1 MKKSKIIIISIV
13 IVLLIIAGIIGFLY
27 AKTDL
32 FKSNKM
38 LFYKYLAKTQI
49 VEDEAVKVYKQATQ
63 NKANNNYSST
73 GTVTCSMKKNDNAT
87 NISDIQQ
94 LFTIY
99 YNALE
104 NRALNQYY
112 SDYKLSVDNKDVI
125 TLRTL
130 KDENTYAL
138 KADNVVTNYLALEN
152 KDLKSFFAKLGVTDT
167 TQIPDSIPQK
177 GITTEATTI
186 DPGLINNIKTKY
198 LPIINNKLTEDKF
211 IKTVNED
218 KTTTITLALTE
229 QETVEII
236 KEILETLKD
245 DDATINLIIQEASNK
260 GYGSDL
266 NADSFKTS
274 LQETI
279 DDFTNGIT
287 NGEYSTAG
295 SFVRLSVTENG
306 KTTTGV
312 ELQLTVEQ
320 TSSPEG
326 SQTLLPEQNDTR
338 QVDFKI
344 DLSEKNRV
352 ILYANNGTEEAY
364 KAVITFGYETN
375 KFETN
380 IDVSSMDAS
389 NVETPLGKLQ
399 YQILDYNSANIKQNI
414 TLEMIE
420 SSYRIQVDLND
431 VTELKS
437 DIQIE
442 KITNQNAIKLNN
454 LTAQQLQDLMQ
465 KISARLEYLYADK
478 VEEIMNFFMTQ
489 ATNAANENTQSN
501 EITQIEQKE
510 QSLDEYQQQAITTQS
525 EENNTT
531 VDMNSTNTTN
541 AGNSITN
548 TTNETTVDD
557 VATVTTINETEQVS
571 NNNTV

>member
-1 MKKSKIIIISIV
+1 MKKRKIIIISIV
-13 IVLLIIAGIIGFLY
+13 IVLLIIAGTIGFLY

-32 FKSNKM
+32 FKSNKI

-112 SDYKLSVDNKDVI
+112 SDYKLSVNNQDVI

-138 KADNVVTNYLALEN
+138 KADNVVTNYLAVEN
-152 KDLKSFFAKLGVTDT
+152 RDLKSFFAKLGVTDT

-211 IKTVNED
+211 TKTANED

-236 KEILETLKD
+236 KELLETLKD

-279 DDFTNGIT
+279 DKIT
-287 NGEYSTAG
+287 NNITNNTYSSAG
-295 SFVRLSVTENG
+295 DFLKVLVTENG
-306 KTTTGV
+306 KNTTALEVQITKAASGIMGTETENV
-312 ELQLTVEQ
+312 QA
-320 TSSPEG
+320 
-326 SQTLLPEQNDTR
+326 DY
-338 QVDFKI
+338 KI
-344 DLSEKNRV
+344 DLSEKNRT
-352 ILYANNGTEEAY
+352 ILYASNGQDENY

-375 KFETN
+375 KFEAN
-380 IDVSSMDAS
+380 IDVSSIDTN

-399 YQILDYNSANIKQNI
+399 YQILDYNSTNIKQNI

-420 SSYRIQVDLND
+420 SSYKIQVDLND

-478 VEEIMNFFMTQ
+478 VEEMMNFFMTQ
-489 ATNAANENTQSN
+489 AANAANENTQSN

-531 VDMNSTNTTN
+531 VDMDSTNTTN

-557 VATVTTINETEQVS
+557 VATVTTVNETEHVS

>member
-1 MKKSKIIIISIV
+1 MKKRKIIIISIV
-13 IVLLIIAGIIGFLY
+13 IVLLIIAGTIGFLY

-32 FKSNKM
+32 FKSNKI

-112 SDYKLSVDNKDVI
+112 SDYKLSVNNQDVI

-138 KADNVVTNYLALEN
+138 KADNVVTNYLAVEN
-152 KDLKSFFAKLGVTDT
+152 RDLKSFFAKLGVTDT

-211 IKTVNED
+211 TKTANED

-236 KEILETLKD
+236 KELLETLKD

-279 DDFTNGIT
+279 DKIT
-287 NGEYSTAG
+287 NNITNNTYSSAG
-295 SFVRLSVTENG
+295 DFLKVLVTENG
-306 KTTTGV
+306 KNTTALEVQITKAASGIMGTETENV
-312 ELQLTVEQ
+312 QA
-320 TSSPEG
+320 
-326 SQTLLPEQNDTR
+326 DY
-338 QVDFKI
+338 KI
-344 DLSEKNRV
+344 DLSEKNRT
-352 ILYANNGTEEAY
+352 ILYANNGQDENY

-375 KFETN
+375 KFEAN
-380 IDVSSMDAS
+380 IDVSSIDTN

-399 YQILDYNSANIKQNI
+399 YQILDYNSTNIKQNI

-420 SSYRIQVDLND
+420 SSYKIQVDLND

-478 VEEIMNFFMTQ
+478 VEEMMNFFMTQ
-489 ATNAANENTQSN
+489 AANAANENTQSN

-531 VDMNSTNTTN
+531 VDMDSTNTTN

-557 VATVTTINETEQVS
+557 VATVTTVNETEHVS

>member
-1 MKKSKIIIISIV
+1 MKKRKIIIISIV
-13 IVLLIIAGIIGFLY
+13 IVLLIIAGTIGFLY

-32 FKSNKM
+32 FKSNKI

-112 SDYKLSVDNKDVI
+112 SDYKLSVNNQDVI

-138 KADNVVTNYLALEN
+138 KADNVVTNYLAVEN
-152 KDLKSFFAKLGVTDT
+152 RDLKSFFAKLGVTDT

-211 IKTVNED
+211 TKTANED

-236 KEILETLKD
+236 KELLETLKD

-279 DDFTNGIT
+279 DKIT
-287 NGEYSTAG
+287 NNITNNTYSSAG
-295 SFVRLSVTENG
+295 DFLKVLVTENG
-306 KTTTGV
+306 KNTTALEVQITKAASGIMGTETENV
-312 ELQLTVEQ
+312 QA
-320 TSSPEG
+320 
-326 SQTLLPEQNDTR
+326 DY
-338 QVDFKI
+338 KI
-344 DLSEKNRV
+344 DLSEKNRT
-352 ILYANNGTEEAY
+352 ILYANNGQDENY

-375 KFETN
+375 KFEAN
-380 IDVSSMDAS
+380 IDVSSIDTN
-389 NVETPLGKLQ
+389 NVETPLGKMQ
-399 YQILDYNSANIKQNI
+399 YQILDYNSTNIKQNI

-420 SSYRIQVDLND
+420 SSYKIQVDLND

-478 VEEIMNFFMTQ
+478 VEEMMNFFMTQ
-489 ATNAANENTQSN
+489 AANAANENTQSN

-531 VDMNSTNTTN
+531 VDMDSTNTTN

-557 VATVTTINETEQVS
+557 VATVTTVNETEHVS